1 MVEKPLGALTPWAGA
16 GCKRLRVETCVTSR
30 EGSITIRVCVQ
41 KKIKEAVCYRLLEI
55 LLVV

>member
-30 EGSITIRVCVQ
+30 EGSITFRVCVQ
-41 KKIKEAVCYRLLEI
+41 KKQFATDFLKFCWLFEQV
-55 LLVV
+55 